1 MKHTPGPWTFF
12 KRHQGQPFWQIGT
25 EGVDRVTKDDE
36 LDIATVE
43 TSREDAKLIAAAPEL
58 LEALKATIE
67 PLTIAEY
74 RLRVNDWAEGDPNEN
89 DDDDGTTTATYRR
102 SLTSMQDALKL
113 AKKVISKAERAQP

>member
-74 RLRVNDWAEGDPNEN
+74 RLRVNDWAEGVPNEH